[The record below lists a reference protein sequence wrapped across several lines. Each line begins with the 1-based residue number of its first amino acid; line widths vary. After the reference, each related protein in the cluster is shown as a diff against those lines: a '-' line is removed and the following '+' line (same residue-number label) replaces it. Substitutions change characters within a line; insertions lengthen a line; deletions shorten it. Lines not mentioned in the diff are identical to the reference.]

1 MNIWEC
7 SEWES
12 VYLNSNC
19 RKGIKI
25 DFDKEVD
32 MDLRNAIKTMIAWLR
47 TEYEFP
53 IRVRIYIKKDLLVK
67 ATDGDMCP
75 DFFFWPADR
84 YDEPYIKL
92 ATGDYNELLEELGRD
107 DAIGTILIALLH
119 EITHYFQFVNGLEF
133 SDPSLDKQAKKC
145 ARAVLN
151 DYADTRDHP

>member
-7 SEWES
+7 NEWES

-25 DFDKEVD
+25 DFDKEVN

-67 ATDGDMCP
+67 ATDGDRVS
-75 DFFFWPADR
+75 DFFFWPANR

-92 ATGDYNELLEELGRD
+92 AAGDYNELLERLGRD
-107 DAIGTILIALLH
+107 DAIATILIALLQ
-119 EITHYFQFVNGLEF
+119 EITHYFQWINGLEF
-133 SDPSLDKQAKKC
+133 ADPSLDEQAKKC